1 MDSAVQ
7 NLVKRLE
14 AVTARLETVE
24 KQIASGA
31 GSSAPAAAASSGGS
45 DACGDA
51 SPSVSGYDELV
62 ATYIKPFVQVTQ
74 QIGNDEL
81 KAQVA
86 LLGKAVEAQRNFLV
100 CASSSKKPDAAT
112 LMKLVEPTSKLMQE
126 IGALRDKH
134 RSNKMFNHLSVL
146 SEGVSAL
153 GWVCVEPT
161 PGPFVNEARGSS
173 EFYSNK
179 LLVEYKKTNDQPQLD
194 WVHHWNS
201 FLKELFTYIKKF
213 HTTGLVWNARGGDAA
228 SFKAGGGGGSA
239 PAASA
244 PAPPKGLPPPMPV
257 SAPPPAAAAAAD
269 PSALFAAINK
279 GGAITSGL
287 KKVTKEMKN
296 KNQEG
301 KSSVVPA
308 EVASKKSAAAPKAA
322 AGQKKGTPKFELQGN
337 KWLVEWQENTTIDIT
352 ETEVKQVIYVYKCEK
367 VVVKINGKINAITVD
382 GCKRTA
388 IVFESA
394 VASCEVV
401 NGLSVEIQCQG
412 KVPSIAADKSSGVQI
427 FLSKEG
433 LDVEIVTSKS
443 DSLNVLIPD
452 PAGGVDPVEI
462 AVPEQFKTLVKNGRL
477 HTTTVEHV

>member
-14 AVTARLETVE
+14 AVTARLEQVE

-31 GSSAPAAAASSGGS
+31 SAGPAASSASGAADS
-45 DACGDA
+45 GDVSA
-51 SPSVSGYDELV
+51 SVSAYDELIN
-62 ATYIKPFVQVTQ
+62 TYIKPFVAATDKV
-74 QIGNDEL
+74 GNAEL
-81 KAQVA
+81 KSQVA
-86 LLGKAVEAQRNFLV
+86 LLEKAVNAQREFLATV
-100 CASSSKKPDAAT
+100 AGSKKPDSAT

-126 IGALRDKH
+126 VGGIRDKN
-134 RSNKMFNHLSVL
+134 RANAQFNHLSTL
-146 SEGVSAL
+146 SEGVNAL

-213 HTTGLVWNARGGDAA
+213 HTTGLTWNPRGGDAS
-228 SFKAGGGGGSA
+228 SFKGAA
-239 PAASA
+239 PAAA
-244 PAPPKGLPPPMPV
+244 TPAAPKGLPPPMPA
-257 SAPPPAAAAAAD
+257 SAPAPAKAGGAD

-279 GGAITSGL
+279 GTGISGGL
-287 KKVTKEMKN
+287 KKVTKEMKT

-308 EVASKKSAAAPKAA
+308 DAAKPAAAPKAA
-322 AGQKKGTPKFELQGN
+322 AGAKKGTPKFELQGN
-337 KWLVEWQENTTIDIT
+337 KWLVEWQENTTIDIPQ
-352 ETEVKQVIYVYKCEK
+352 TEVKQTVYVYKCEK
-367 VVVKINGKINAITVD
+367 VVVKIIGKVNAITVD

-388 IVFESA
+388 VVFESA

-401 NGLSVEIQCQG
+401 NSISVELQCQG
-412 KVPSIAADKSSGVQI
+412 RVPSMAVDKCSGVQ
-427 FLSKEG
+427 LYVSKDG

-452 PAGGVDPVEI
+452 PAGGPDPVEI
-462 AVPEQFKTLVKNGRL
+462 AVPEQFKTIISKGKLITN
-477 HTTTVEHV
+477 TVEHV

>member
-1 MDSAVQ
+1 
-7 NLVKRLE
+7 
-14 AVTARLETVE
+14 
-24 KQIASGA
+24 
-31 GSSAPAAAASSGGS
+31 
-45 DACGDA
+45 
-51 SPSVSGYDELV
+51 
-62 ATYIKPFVQVTQ
+62 
-74 QIGNDEL
+74 
-81 KAQVA
+81 
-86 LLGKAVEAQRNFLV
+86 
-100 CASSSKKPDAAT
+100 
-112 LMKLVEPTSKLMQE
+112 MQE
-126 IGALRDKH
+126 ISALRDKH
-134 RSNKMFNHLSVL
+134 RANKMFNHLSTL
-146 SEGVSAL
+146 SEGVSCL

-194 WVHHWNS
+194 WVHNWNT
-201 FLKELFTYIKKF
+201 FMKELFNYVKKF
-213 HTTGLVWNARGGDAA
+213 HTTGLSWNPRGGEAS
-228 SFKAGGGGGSA
+228 SFKSGS
-239 PAASA
+239 PAAA
-244 PAPPKGLPPPMPV
+244 PPAAPKGLPPPMPV
-257 SAPPPAAAAAAD
+257 SAPPAAAAGASAD

-296 KNQEG
+296 KNQEQ

-308 EVASKKSAAAPKAA
+308 EVASKKSAGAPKAA

-352 ETEVKQVIYVYKCEK
+352 ETEVKQVIYIYKCEK
-367 VVVKINGKINAITVD
+367 AVVNIKGKINAITVD

-388 IVFESA
+388 VVFESA

-401 NGLSVEIQCQG
+401 NGLSIEIQCQG
-412 KVPSIAADKSSGVQI
+412 KVPSIAVDKSSGVQL
-427 FLSKEG
+427 FLSKDG

-462 AVPEQFKTLVKNGRL
+462 AVPEQFKTLVKDGKL
-477 HTTTVEHV
+477 HTTTVDHV

>member
-31 GSSAPAAAASSGGS
+31 GSSAPSAAASSGS
-45 DACGDA
+45 DASGDA

-62 ATYIKPFVQVTQ
+62 ATYIKPFVAVTQ

-86 LLGKAVEAQRNFLV
+86 LLDKAVQSQRNFLV
-100 CASSSKKPDAAT
+100 CAASSKKPDAAT

-126 IGALRDKH
+126 ISALRDKH
-134 RSNKMFNHLSVL
+134 RANKMFNHLSVL
-146 SEGVSAL
+146 SEGVTCL

-201 FLKELFTYIKKF
+201 FMKELFNYIKKF

-228 SFKAGGGGGSA
+228 SFKAGSA
-239 PAASA
+239 PASGGA
-244 PAPPKGLPPPMPV
+244 PPAAPKGLPPPMPV
-257 SAPPPAAAAAAD
+257 AAPPPAGAPAAD

-279 GGAITSGL
+279 GGAITGGL

-296 KNQEG
+296 KYVEG
-301 KSSVVPA
+301 QSSVVPA
-308 EVASKKSAAAPKAA
+308 EVATKKPAAAPKAA
-322 AGQKKGTPKFELQGN
+322 AGAQKKGTPKFELQGN

-367 VVVKINGKINAITVD
+367 VVVKVNGKINAITVD

-401 NGLSVEIQCQG
+401 NGTSVEIQCQG
-412 KVPSIAADKSSGVQI
+412 KVPSIAVDKSSGVQI
-427 FLSKEG
+427 FLSKDG

-462 AVPEQFKTLVKNGRL
+462 AVPEQFKTLVKNNRL
-477 HTTTVEHV
+477 VTTTVDHV

>member
-1 MDSAVQ
+1 MDAAVQ

-31 GSSAPAAAASSGGS
+31 SAGSLPAASSGGAAS
-45 DACGDA
+45 GDVSA
-51 SPSVSGYDELV
+51 SVSAYDELV
-62 ATYIKPFVQVTQ
+62 ATYIKPLVQGTQ

-86 LLGKAVEAQRNFLV
+86 LLEKAVNAQKDFIA
-100 CASSSKKPDAAT
+100 CAANSKKPDAAT

-126 IGALRDKH
+126 ISALRDKH
-134 RSNKMFNHLSVL
+134 RANKLFNHLSTL
-146 SEGVSAL
+146 SEGVSCL

-194 WVHHWNS
+194 WVHNWNT
-201 FLKELFTYIKKF
+201 FMKELFNYVKKF
-213 HTTGLVWNARGGDAA
+213 HTTGLSWNPRGGEAA
-228 SFKAGGGGGSA
+228 SFKSGSGSA
-239 PAASA
+239 TPAAA
-244 PAPPKGLPPPMPV
+244 PPAAPKGLPPPMPI
-257 SAPPPAAAAAAD
+257 SAPPPAAAGGAGPD

-296 KNQEG
+296 KNQEQ

-308 EVASKKSAAAPKAA
+308 EVASKKSGAAPKAA

-352 ETEVKQVIYVYKCEK
+352 ETEVKQVIYIYKCEK
-367 VVVKINGKINAITVD
+367 AVVNIKGKVNAITVD

-388 IVFESA
+388 VVFESA

-401 NGLSVEIQCQG
+401 NGISIEIQCQG
-412 KVPSIAADKSSGVQI
+412 KVPSIAVDKSSGVQL
-427 FLSKEG
+427 FLSKDG
-433 LDVEIVTSKS
+433 LEVEIVTSKS

-462 AVPEQFKTLVKNGRL
+462 AVPEQFKTLVKNGKL
-477 HTTTVEHV
+477 VTTTVEHV